1 MFTIFRSETMIEG
14 CKDHI
19 MSYLTAV
26 ADCHT
31 PMVLKMAAGIDKH
44 AFPYSDVLAEIRI
57 EWGKDT

>member
-1 MFTIFRSETMIEG
+1 MIEG